1 MNEEKKNE
9 DKDPAESIMD
19 MIRKYYEGIKKREN
33 EGVGA
38 D

>member
-1 MNEEKKNE
+1 MDEEENDK
-9 DKDPAESIMD
+9 DKDPAESIRD
-19 MIRKYYEGIKKREN
+19 IIKKYYEGIKKREE